1 MENSVQIQRDCN
13 ELESTLNDFVG
24 LMAACHS
31 YIRNESAFLYACNVL
46 YLEANDIKEKCI
58 SLEQALKEKLPLRSE
73 GVRFIDWE
81 ELISRLDSCYGCFR
95 DNKVYM
101 EALERSTEE
110 KDELLLKGNA
120 MLFNVSFL
128 QLMNVL
134 RSIVKLLDDVDEPLL
149 YVDYWRREIE
159 HYTLTEWTKQQ
170 EKIRHKIQSKT
181 QLKREEFCNKKI
193 DEVTSLLKQMAEDCI
208 NTKDLYICEEALGRL
223 LWSYGRDDEENF
235 NKLLFN
241 ANSLK
246 HYCGLVNKSLTVIG
260 VENCNDD
267 DDAKERELE
276 IEKARQGALKVAIE
290 ATLACR
296 EYLAD
301 GLGKVLLT
309 AVWNDIL
316 DSDLAYD
323 MALKLNKSAG
333 RNQIISQVIG
343 ILAVEGVFHAKNSE
357 LVKCFLGVL
366 FDLKKL
372 SRQEK
377 DKKKKT
383 SGSNMTPSKLSAVP
397 EVHNWIHIYIG
408 QYRNNNITSE
418 TRNP

>member
-1 MENSVQIQRDCN
+1 MENSVQIQKDCN
-13 ELESTLNDFVG
+13 ELESTLNDFVE

-31 YIRNESAFLYACNVL
+31 HIKNDSAFLYACNVL
-46 YLEANDIKEKCI
+46 YIEVNDIKEMFI
-58 SLEQALKEKLPLRSE
+58 SLEQALKEKLPLRSD
-73 GVRFIDWE
+73 GFRFIDWE

-110 KDELLLKGNA
+110 KDELWLNANA

-134 RSIVKLLDDVDEPLL
+134 RSIVRLLDDVDEPQL

-193 DEVTSLLKQMAEDCI
+193 DEVTNLLKQTAEDCI
-208 NTKDLYICEEALGRL
+208 NSKDLCICEEALGRL
-223 LWSYGRDDEENF
+223 LWSYGKDDGENF

-260 VENCNDD
+260 VENCNGD
-267 DDAKERELE
+267 DDASERELE

-290 ATLACR
+290 ATLACK

-301 GLGKVLLT
+301 GFKENILSD
-309 AVWNDIL
+309 VWNDIF
-316 DSDLAYD
+316 DSELAYD

-333 RNQIISQVIG
+333 RNLIICQVIG
-343 ILAVEGVFHAKNSE
+343 IMAKEGVLQAKNAE
-357 LVKCFLGVL
+357 LVECFFSVL
-366 FDLKKL
+366 FDSRKL
-372 SRQEK
+372 SKAEK
-377 DKKKKT
+377 AKKKKT
-383 SGSNMTPSKLSAVP
+383 CGSNMTPTKLSAVP
-397 EVHNWIHIYIG
+397 NVQNWIHIYIE
-408 QYRNNNITSE
+408 QYRNNTASE
-418 TRNP
+418 TRNT

>member
-58 SLEQALKEKLPLRSE
+58 LLANGFKEELPLRSDKF
-73 GVRFIDWE
+73 RFIDWAN
-81 ELISRLDSCYGCFR
+81 LISQLESCHKCFLE
-95 DNKVYM
+95 NKIYA
-101 EALERSTEE
+101 EALEQATE
-110 KDELLLKGNA
+110 KSDEFLLRGNA
-120 MLFNVSFL
+120 LLFDVSFG
-128 QLMNVL
+128 QLVNVIK
-134 RSIVKLLDDVDEPLL
+134 SIVELLDDVDEPQM
-149 YVDYWRREIE
+149 YADYWRRESE
-159 HYTLTEWTKQQ
+159 NYSLTEWAKNQ

-181 QLKREEFCNKKI
+181 QLKREEYCNKKI
-193 DEVTSLLKQMAEDCI
+193 DEVTNLLKQTAEDCI
-208 NTKDLYICEEALGRL
+208 NSKDLCICEEALGRL

-235 NKLLFN
+235 SKLLFN
-241 ANSLK
+241 VKSLK

-301 GLGKVLLT
+301 GLGEVLLT

-397 EVHNWIHIYIG
+397 EVHNWIHIYIE
-408 QYRNNNITSE
+408 QYRNNTASE
-418 TRNP
+418 TRNT

>member
-1 MENSVQIQRDCN
+1 MKGSEQIEWSCDVLEKRLN
-13 ELESTLNDFVG
+13 GFVELMT
-24 LMAACHS
+24 ACH
-31 YIRNESAFLYACNVL
+31 RHVKNESAFLYACNAL
-46 YLEANDIKEKCI
+46 YIEVNDIKEMFI
-58 SLEQALKEKLPLRSE
+58 SLEQALKEKLPLRSD
-73 GVRFIDWE
+73 GFRFIDWKN
-81 ELISRLDSCYGCFR
+81 LFSILDSCYGCFR

-120 MLFNVSFL
+120 MLFNVSFP

-134 RSIVKLLDDVDEPLL
+134 ISIVKLLDDVDEPQL

-208 NTKDLYICEEALGRL
+208 NTKELRICEEALGRL
-223 LWSYGRDDEENF
+223 LWSYGLDDEENF

-260 VENCNDD
+260 VENCDGDD
-267 DDAKERELE
+267 DEVREREQE
-276 IEKARQGALKVAIE
+276 IEKAKQNVLQIAIK
-290 ATLACR
+290 ATQTCR
-296 EYLAD
+296 IHLAD
-301 GLGKVLLT
+301 GFEEDFLT
-309 AVWNDIL
+309 SVWDDIL

-333 RNQIISQVIG
+333 RNLIICQVIG
-343 ILAVEGVFHAKNSE
+343 IMAKEGVLQAKSAE
-357 LVKCFLGVL
+357 LVECFFSVL
-366 FDLKKL
+366 FDSRKL
-372 SRQEK
+372 SKAEK
-377 DKKKKT
+377 AKKKKT
-383 SGSNMTPSKLSAVP
+383 CGSNMTPTKLCAVP
-397 EVHNWIHIYIG
+397 NVQNWIHIYIE
-408 QYRNNNITSE
+408 QYRNNTASE
-418 TRNP
+418 TRNT

>member
-1 MENSVQIQRDCN
+1 MKGSEQIEWSCDVLEKRLN
-13 ELESTLNDFVG
+13 GFVELMT
-24 LMAACHS
+24 ACH
-31 YIRNESAFLYACNVL
+31 RHVKNESAFLYACNAL
-46 YLEANDIKEKCI
+46 YIEVNDIKEMFI
-58 SLEQALKEKLPLRSE
+58 SLEQALKEKLPLRSD
-73 GVRFIDWE
+73 GFRFIDWKN
-81 ELISRLDSCYGCFR
+81 LFSILDSCYGCFR

-120 MLFNVSFL
+120 MLFNVSFP

-134 RSIVKLLDDVDEPLL
+134 ISIVKLLDDVDEPQL

-208 NTKDLYICEEALGRL
+208 NTKELRICEEALGRL
-223 LWSYGRDDEENF
+223 LWSYGKDEEENF

-246 HYCGLVNKSLTVIG
+246 YYCGLVNRSLTVIG
-260 VENCNDD
+260 VENCNGD
-267 DDAKERELE
+267 DDARERELE

-290 ATLACR
+290 ATLACK
-296 EYLAD
+296 EYLAA
-301 GLGKVLLT
+301 GLGENLLT

-323 MALKLNKSAG
+323 MALKLNKSTG
-333 RNQIISQVIG
+333 RNQIICHVIG
-343 ILAVEGVFHAKNSE
+343 ILAMEGVFHAKNSE
-357 LVKCFLGVL
+357 LVKCFFDVL
-366 FDLKKL
+366 LDLKKL
-372 SRQEK
+372 SRKEK
-377 DKKKKT
+377 EKKKKT
-383 SGSNMTPSKLSAVP
+383 FGSNMTPSKLSAVSNVQNW
-397 EVHNWIHIYIG
+397 VHTYIE
-408 QYRNNNITSE
+408 QYRNNTASE
-418 TRNP
+418 TRNT

>member
-1 MENSVQIQRDCN
+1 MENSVQIQKDCN
-13 ELESTLNDFVG
+13 ELESTLNDFVEF
-24 LMAACHS
+24 MAACHS
-31 YIRNESAFLYACNVL
+31 HIKNDSAFLYACNVL
-46 YLEANDIKEKCI
+46 YIEVNDIKEMFI
-58 SLEQALKEKLPLRSE
+58 SLEQALKEKLPLRSD
-73 GVRFIDWE
+73 GFRFIDWE

-110 KDELLLKGNA
+110 KDELLLNANA

-134 RSIVKLLDDVDEPLL
+134 RSIVRLLDDVDEPQL

-193 DEVTSLLKQMAEDCI
+193 DEVTFLLKQMAEDCI
-208 NTKDLYICEEALGRL
+208 NTKDLRICEEALGRL
-223 LWSYGRDDEENF
+223 LWSYGKDDGENF

-260 VENCNDD
+260 VENCNGDD
-267 DDAKERELE
+267 EAREREQE
-276 IEKARQGALKVAIE
+276 IEKAKQNVLQIAIK
-290 ATLACR
+290 ATQTCR
-296 EYLAD
+296 IHLAD
-301 GLGKVLLT
+301 GFEEDFLT
-309 AVWNDIL
+309 SVWDDIL

-333 RNQIISQVIG
+333 RNLIICQVIG
-343 ILAVEGVFHAKNSE
+343 IMAKEGVLQAKSAE
-357 LVKCFLGVL
+357 LVECFFSVL
-366 FDLKKL
+366 FDSRKL
-372 SRQEK
+372 SKAEK
-377 DKKKKT
+377 AKKKKT
-383 SGSNMTPSKLSAVP
+383 CGSNMTPTKLSAVP
-397 EVHNWIHIYIG
+397 NVQNWIHIYIE
-408 QYRNNNITSE
+408 QYRNNTASE
-418 TRNP
+418 TRNT